1 MIRCSDR
8 HIPVE
13 VGKHDA
19 LARVDAVASDIC
31 SPSASL
37 PSNSSRRL
45 LPVEAVLLVR
55 DVSQVAKAVVHAVAV
70 NVVNNIRLF
79 AVSKKP
85 SKAMRHVTA
94 PLVVDSEVSVAVID
108 ANRSDLTAASFCNSA
123 YNPSFRVIGEVFYR
137 RFWDTVES
145 HIKPPFDVVRGL
157 GTAIPSTPILPDF
170 PCRRGDTAITREG
183 RSPTNLTT
191 L

>member
-1 MIRCSDR
+1 MGCSDC
-8 HIPVE
+8 HVSME

-37 PSNSSRRL
+37 PSNPPRRL
-45 LPVEAVLLVR
+45 FPVEAVLFVR

-85 SKAMRHVTA
+85 SEAMRSITA
-94 PLVVDSEVSVAVID
+94 PLVVDPQVSVADVD
-108 ANRSDLTAASFCNSA
+108 ANRPDLTAESFCNSA

-183 RSPTNLTT
+183 RSPMNLIT

>member
-1 MIRCSDR
+1 MIRCSNR
-8 HIPVE
+8 HISVE

-31 SPSASL
+31 SPAAS

-70 NVVNNIRLF
+70 NVINNIRLF
-79 AVSKKP
+79 AMSKKP
-85 SKAMRHVTA
+85 SEAMRSVSA
-94 PLVVDSEVSVAVID
+94 PLVIDPEVSVAVID

-123 YNPSFRVIGEVFYR
+123 YNPSFRVIR
-137 RFWDTVES
+137 RS
-145 HIKPPFDVVRGL
+145 L
-157 GTAIPSTPILPDF
+157 LSPILGY
-170 PCRRGDTAITREG
+170 C
-183 RSPTNLTT
+183 
-191 L
+191 